1 MINFFITQAAAALF
15 LAAGATT
22 PTAVD
27 HSQSVDQEQT
37 LDEVVTIGP
46 NNPELGPQTGK
57 FIFRP
62 VLYLKPH
69 SNGDRVRQVEFYF
82 SPVEETRDG
91 FATLYTEQA
100 RSRYRVSVGVPA
112 LNPTGTNFKTK
123 TDKIDLGTR
132 SLDLPGGTYVLS
144 EIRYNT
150 RTDSIRFNGQ
160 TSSEVLDLGNVFID
174 VTGSRSY
181 CLTEETYAFDIRNGE
196 TMFLGGMA
204 LNELPSN
211 RARWS
216 EHFPIIGVDNSLELV
231 SGPHAKNTDN
241 IVPLEFDLLAFEAGP
256 RLCSSRRY
264 QTSAL
269 GPE

>member
-1 MINFFITQAAAALF
+1 MINLFITQAAAALF

-150 RTDSIRFNGQ
+150 RSPSDGVVF
-160 TSSEVLDLGNVFID
+160 GNTAID
-174 VTGSRSY
+174 ATGTRSY

-204 LNELPSN
+204 VNELHSN
-211 RARWS
+211 KARWS
-216 EHFPIIGVDNSLELV
+216 EHFPIIGVDNRLELV
-231 SGPHAKNTDN
+231 SGPHAQNTDN